1 MRLSHKKRREGLA
14 AIKERAAVATK
25 PEYLQKAEA
34 YTLKRLGE
42 LGNIRLGLLQD
53 IWRDDGGDPLTISQ
67 AVESLGCRTERLP
80 AFGDAI
86 FVYPP
91 RAEGVA

>member
-1 MRLSHKKRREGLA
+1 
-14 AIKERAAVATK
+14 
-25 PEYLQKAEA
+25 
-34 YTLKRLGE
+34 
-42 LGNIRLGLLQD
+42 
-53 IWRDDGGDPLTISQ
+53 
-67 AVESLGCRTERLP
+67 LGCRTERLP